1 MIPGTVPAGDNGYHA
16 PASKDDSTEKTH
28 FYNNKNDTGVD
39 MKKWQCFFCSYIY
52 DEALGAPE
60 DGIAP
65 GTAWADVSP
74 DWICPECGATKD
86 DFAMLEIA

>member
-1 MIPGTVPAGDNGYHA
+1 
-16 PASKDDSTEKTH
+16 
-28 FYNNKNDTGVD
+28 